1 MTADDEDSRESEVQE
16 IYVKISKRQEV
27 FVKEDHAFLGRPRPS
42 STADANLEQQH
53 DVEIEEDDK

>member
-27 FVKEDHAFLGRPRPS
+27 FVKEDHAFLGRP
-42 STADANLEQQH
+42 
-53 DVEIEEDDK
+53 